1 MNDGERQGD
10 GVVEAGTD
18 RNPASVSG
26 VLARVKSEPLP
37 FVFFG
42 GLLGLKVYLLVDFL
56 FVQGALAQAVSI
68 MQTPSWGSSED
79 AYLLANISARAA
91 YNVVAVLFD
100 ALIIAS
106 YVIRIKPVGRATG
119 FWERYYPL
127 MTALLPMVGFAVL
140 LLPGF
145 RVMFP
150 PFQLGEI
157 MMRFDLPLAFPL
169 LLEAG
174 ALAVALIGAVLS
186 IASLWQLKRSF
197 SLMVEVRT
205 LVTTGMYRYVRHP
218 LYMSELIHAFGTA
231 ILAAH
236 PIAMIVFLA
245 TLVTQVVRAKLEE
258 RKFLKLVPAY
268 ASYKNQTGF
277 LWPRWSMGHP
287 AAAKAPSSR

>member
-1 MNDGERQGD
+1 MNDDERRGAGMVEASTD
-10 GVVEAGTD
+10 RTPVNGSGVV
-18 RNPASVSG
+18 
-26 VLARVKSEPLP
+26 ARVKSEPLP

-42 GLLGLKVYLLVDFL
+42 GLLGLKLYLLVEFL
-56 FVQGALAQAVSI
+56 FLQGALAQAISI
-68 MQTPSWGSSED
+68 MQTPSWHSGED
-79 AYLLANISARAA
+79 AYLLANIGARTA
-91 YNVVAVLFD
+91 YNIVAVLFD

-106 YVIRIKPVGRATG
+106 YVIRSKPVGRAMG

-150 PFQLGEI
+150 PFQLGEL

-169 LLEAG
+169 LLEAVGLTVALVG
-174 ALAVALIGAVLS
+174 ALLS

-197 SLMVEVRT
+197 SLMVEVRS
-205 LVTTGMYRYVRHP
+205 LVTTGMYRHVRHP

-236 PIAMIVFLA
+236 PIAIMVFLA
-245 TLVTQVVRAKLEE
+245 TLVMQVVRAKLEE
-258 RKFLKLVPAY
+258 RKFLRLVPAY
-268 ASYKNQTGF
+268 ARYKSQTGF
-277 LWPRWSMGHP
+277 LWPRWSMGQP
-287 AAAKAPSSR
+287 AAAKASSSR